1 MNMTQLNLKEH
12 KRIERQKQAS
22 RINLLISTCIIIV
35 LMLVIGSAARADQ
48 CPSFTDEQQA
58 VLQQAAM
65 LAAPH
70 DWSYTMMAIVWRE
83 SFWGDEVRRHNP
95 GDADGGSWGVTQM
108 RVTTALWL
116 VGWDDTE
123 GTREVMRNMLIECDT
138 CAIELSLHYLMGHI
152 NVRGWRAGIARYN
165 GAGERAERYADA
177 VVARV
182 RVLQRCL
189 P

>member
-1 MNMTQLNLKEH
+1 MRL
-12 KRIERQKQAS
+12 
-22 RINLLISTCIIIV
+22 IIITIAAFGFLAV
-35 LMLVIGSAARADQ
+35 VTKASAQQ
-48 CPSFTDEQQA
+48 CPTFTDEQQV
-58 VLQQAAM
+58 VLQKAAI
-65 LAAPH
+65 LAAPY

-116 VGWDDTE
+116 VGWEDTE
-123 GTREVMRNMLIECDT
+123 ETREVMRNMLVECDT
-138 CAIELSLHYLMGHI
+138 CAIELSLHYLMSHAD
-152 NVRGWRAGIARYN
+152 RGWFGMVKRYN

-189 P
+189 T

>member
-1 MNMTQLNLKEH
+1 M
-12 KRIERQKQAS
+12 
-22 RINLLISTCIIIV
+22 
-35 LMLVIGSAARADQ
+35 
-48 CPSFTDEQQA
+48 
-58 VLQQAAM
+58 
-65 LAAPH
+65 
-70 DWSYTMMAIVWRE
+70 
-83 SFWGDEVRRHNP
+83 
-95 GDADGGSWGVTQM
+95 TQM

-123 GTREVMRNMLIECDT
+123 ETREVMRNMLIECDT

-152 NVRGWRAGIARYN
+152 SVRGWRAGIARYN